1 MDCTPIRSVLEC
13 YADRELDA
21 LASRDVEAHLSK
33 CADCRRALEGLNA
46 FRVEVK
52 GRASYH
58 EAPAN
63 LGRDLRARIAAEL
76 EPVPAAVSAPS
87 GHAWWTWLRP
97 AGLVAATAAVTWMF
111 SAYHYAGIDR
121 DALAEDIFAGHARAM
136 VTGRLTDI
144 ASSDRHTVKPWLGH
158 RLDYSPP
165 VIDLATAGFPL
176 IGARLDYVDR
186 RPVAALVYGRRK
198 HIIDV
203 FVWPE
208 GDARGDATSAAL
220 SRQGYQVRHWNAGG
234 LTFWAVSDLN
244 AAELKAF
251 TEQFAAGG

>member
-1 MDCTPIRSVLEC
+1 MLEC

-21 LASRDVEAHLSK
+21 LASRDVEAHLNH
-33 CADCRRALEGLNA
+33 CADCRRALDGLNA
-46 FRVEVK
+46 LRVQVK
-52 GRASYH
+52 ARASYH

-63 LGRDLRARIAAEL
+63 LVHELRAKMAAERGPL
-76 EPVPAAVSAPS
+76 PAVVSRQ
-87 GHAWWTWLRP
+87 GVRAWWTWLRP
-97 AGLVAATAAVTWMF
+97 VGLVAATAAVTWMF

-136 VTGRLTDI
+136 LTGRLTDI

-165 VIDLATAGFPL
+165 IIDLASAGFPL

-208 GDARGDATSAAL
+208 SDARGVATSAAL

-234 LTFWAVSDLN
+234 LNFWAVSDLN

-251 TEQFAAGG
+251 SEQFAAGG